1 MTTTEFNERD
11 RGILAL
17 QYSRFDVEIA
27 REVEML
33 LDRVSRA
40 AGENAGLENFLS
52 KFHAFET
59 EHSEKIDQL
68 RPCPGLGV
76 I

>member
-1 MTTTEFNERD
+1 MARTRTREENLSNLMTTTEFNERD

-33 LDRVSRA
+33 LDKVSRA
-40 AGENAGLENFLS
+40 WG
-52 KFHAFET
+52 
-59 EHSEKIDQL
+59 
-68 RPCPGLGV
+68 
-76 I
+76 